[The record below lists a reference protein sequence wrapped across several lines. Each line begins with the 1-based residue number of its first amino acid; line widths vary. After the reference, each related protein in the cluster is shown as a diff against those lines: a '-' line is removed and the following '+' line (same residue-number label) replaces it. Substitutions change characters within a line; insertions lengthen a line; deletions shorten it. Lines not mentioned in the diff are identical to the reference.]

1 MFRALSE
8 TLSRVGSIGAGVSIH
23 HATNGKVHG
32 LTTAA
37 SIWVTAALGVLCG
50 RAVAVAGVLFL
61 LLADGSIAKWCQKA
75 LGIEKKADPPDSR

>member
-8 TLSRVGSIGAGVSIH
+8 TLSRVGSIGAGASLH

-50 RAVAVAGVLFL
+50 LTVAIAGVLFCCWLAARFGRGLTNRLPAL
-61 LLADGSIAKWCQKA
+61 LHQKWR
-75 LGIEKKADPPDSR
+75 G